1 MLIGVTGD
9 THRCTW
15 CINDAVKKL
24 SDCDI
29 IIHLGD
35 NVEDVNEISKYYK
48 GTIINVRGNCD
59 YSQSVPCDKIE
70 VIDGKKF
77 FITHGHRYDIKY
89 DLSRLKS
96 NAIKYKADI
105 VLYGHT
111 HVSCINFENGI
122 WFLNPGSPALPR
134 DGFKSVGVIEINN
147 GKIIPNIRCI

>member
-15 CINDAVKKL
+15 CISDAVKKL

-35 NVEDVNEISKYYK
+35 NTGDVREISEYYK
-48 GTIINVRGNCD
+48 GPIINVKGNCD
-59 YSQSVPCDKIE
+59 YSASVPCDRIE
-70 VIDGKKF
+70 VIGGKKF

-89 DLSRLKS
+89 DLSKLKAK
-96 NAIKYKADI
+96 AIECKADV

-111 HVSCINFENGI
+111 HVSCINFDDNI

-134 DGFKSVGVIEINN
+134 DGVKSVGVIEINN
-147 GKIIPNIRCI
+147 GKISPGIRCV